1 MTDHPIDDLAAYALG
16 ALEPDEAR
24 AVGAHL
30 ESCARCVADVR
41 AYSDTAWTIAESR
54 ARDVPPGLRDA
65 IVARARADA
74 RPVRGTSWSSRL
86 LALVGRPVPLAAAL
100 ALAVLL
106 VVATTGYV
114 VAQRDAARYGAA
126 LAAIPGARI
135 VALAPT
141 GEVTGARGSLVVPQ
155 NGDAPYLILDLPDAP
170 SGKTWEAWVI
180 RGQTAIPAGITDAR
194 GITTLVLRATVSAGD
209 TIAVTA
215 EPAGGRDQPSG
226 KPVLA
231 GQS

>member
-16 ALEPDEAR
+16 ALDPEEAR
-24 AVGAHL
+24 TIGAHVD
-30 ESCARCVADVR
+30 SCARCQADVR
-41 AYSDTAWTIAESR
+41 AFSDTAWTIAESR
-54 ARDVPPGLRDA
+54 ARDVPPGLRMA
-65 IVARARADA
+65 IVERASREARAARTAGRAA
-74 RPVRGTSWSSRL
+74 AL
-86 LALVGRPVPLAAAL
+86 FAFLARPVPLVASL
-100 ALAVLL
+100 ALAVAL

-114 VAQRDAARYGAA
+114 IAQRDADRYSAA
-126 LAAIPGARI
+126 LAAIPGARV

-141 GEVTGARGSLVVPQ
+141 GELAGVRGSLVVPQ

-170 SGKTWEAWVI
+170 AGKTWEAWVI
-180 RGQTAIPAGITDAR
+180 RGQTAVAAGITDGR
-194 GITTLVLRATVSAGD
+194 GLTTLVLRAPFAAGD

>member
-1 MTDHPIDDLAAYALG
+1 MNAHPVKELAAYALG
-16 ALEPDEAR
+16 ALDPEEAK
-24 AVGAHL
+24 AIGAHVG
-30 ESCARCVADVR
+30 SCSSCQSDVR
-41 AYSDTAWTIAESR
+41 ALSDTAWTIAESR
-54 ARDVPPGLRDA
+54 ARDVPPRLRAA
-65 IVARARADA
+65 IVERARRESRPA
-74 RPVRGTSWSSRL
+74 RTSGWFVAIGML
-86 LALVGRPVPLAAAL
+86 LRRPVPLVTSL
-100 ALAVLL
+100 VLAVAL

-141 GEVTGARGSLVVPQ
+141 GEIAGVRGSLVVPQ
-155 NGDAPYLILDLPDAP
+155 NGDAPYLLLDLPDAP

-180 RGQTAIPAGITDAR
+180 RGQTAVAAGMTDAR
-194 GITTLVLRATVSAGD
+194 GLSTLVLRVPVGAGD
-209 TIAVTA
+209 TVALTA

>member
-16 ALEPDEAR
+16 ALDADEAR
-24 AVGAHL
+24 AVGAHVD
-30 ESCARCVADVR
+30 SCARCQADVR

-54 ARDVPPGLRDA
+54 ARDVPAGLRA
-65 IVARARADA
+65 SIVERARRESQPERAAPSRGIFAFFA
-74 RPVRGTSWSSRL
+74 RPIPL
-86 LALVGRPVPLAAAL
+86 MVPLAL
-100 ALAVLL
+100 AIVL
-106 VVATTGYV
+106 VIATTGYV
-114 VAQRDAARYGAA
+114 VAQRDADRYGAA
-126 LAAIPGARI
+126 LAAIPGARV

-141 GEVTGARGSLVVPQ
+141 GELTGVRGSLVVPQ

-170 SGKTWEAWVI
+170 AGKTWEAWVI
-180 RGQTAIPAGITDAR
+180 RGQTAVAAGITDGR
-194 GITTLVLRATVSAGD
+194 GLVTLVLRASFAAGD